1 MHAALF
7 DSPPLVFALA
17 MLAGVLAQALGR
29 HALVPGIVVLL
40 GVGVLLGPD
49 TANLIRPDALGGAL
63 DAIVG
68 FAVAVILFE
77 GGMRLDLGHLRKQAK
92 IIRRLVLWGSVLTTV
107 GGTLA
112 CKLILG
118 WDWRISILFGTL
130 VIVTGPTVVGPLV
143 RRIRL
148 APSLGT
154 ILEAEGVFIDAV
166 GATIAIMALEVA
178 VEPSGETLGVA
189 ALGVITRLGVGAA
202 IGIAGGLALGAL
214 LRVPRLVPRGIE
226 NILALSTAVAVFEL
240 SHAVIHESG
249 IPAAVACGLVV
260 GNMRIQRM
268 SELVEFKEQLTVL
281 LIGTLFVLL
290 AADVRLADVGALGW
304 NGLWVVAVLSLIVRP
319 LTVLACTFRTGHTWR
334 ERLFLSW
341 VAPRGIVAA
350 AVASL
355 FAVQLAAH
363 GVPAGVA
370 LRALVFTVIAVTVT
384 VQGLTAGPLASVL
397 GLRRKANTGVVFL
410 GANPLARH
418 LARRLVAAGETVELI
433 DTNPDDCRL
442 AEEAGLKV
450 VYGNGLEPRTLSRA
464 RAELRARAV
473 GVTTNESV
481 NLLFARR
488 VLESFTGP
496 VALVA
501 VDPRGTGIN
510 PQMVADAGARVVFG
524 RAVDLQGWIGR
535 WRQRHVETARYRWS
549 PATDDATA
557 DPLAEAPDGAVLPLL
572 VERKGQLQLIDDT
585 TRLRAGDVVELAIAT
600 DRRDA
605 ADPYLARPGWQS
617 VAAAAAPPPGP
628 GKQAPSAA

>member
-49 TANLIRPDALGGAL
+49 AANMIRPGALGGAL

-92 IIRRLVLWGSVLTTV
+92 IIRRLVLWGSVLTTI

-148 APSLGT
+148 APSLAT
-154 ILEAEGVFIDAV
+154 VLEAEGVFIDAV

-189 ALGVITRLGVGAA
+189 ALGVVTRLGVGAA
-202 IGIAGGLALGAL
+202 IGVAGGLALGAL

-260 GNMRIQRM
+260 GNMRIRRM

-290 AADVRLADVGALGW
+290 AADVRLADVHALGW
-304 NGLWVVAVLSLIVRP
+304 NGLWVVAALSLVVRP

-334 ERLFLSW
+334 ERAFLSW

-355 FAVQLAAH
+355 FAVQLAAA
-363 GVPAGVA
+363 GVAGGVA

-384 VQGLTAGPLASVL
+384 VQGLTAGPLASLL
-397 GLRRKANTGVVFL
+397 GLRRKANVGTILL

-418 LARRLVAAGETVELI
+418 LATRLTAAGEQVELI

-450 VYGNGLEPRTLSRA
+450 IHGNGLEPRTLTRA
-464 RAELRARAV
+464 RADLRARAI
-473 GVTTNESV
+473 GLTTNESV

-488 VLESFTGP
+488 VIESFPGP
-496 VALVA
+496 AALAA
-501 VDPRGTGIN
+501 VDPRGTGVN
-510 PQMVADAGARVVFG
+510 PTMVGEAGARVAFG
-524 RAVDLQGWIGR
+524 HAVDLLGWVGR
-535 WRQRHVETARYRWS
+535 WRQSHVETRRYRWTPIS
-549 PATDDATA
+549 ENAA
-557 DPLAEAPDGAVLPLL
+557 DPLAEVPDAILPLL
-572 VERKGQLQLIDDT
+572 VERKGQLAPVDDA
-585 TRLRAGDVVELAIAT
+585 TRLRPGDVVELAIAT
-600 DRRDA
+600 DRREH
-605 ADPYLARPGWQS
+605 ADPWLARPEWQAID
-617 VAAAAAPPPGP
+617 VAAARQAGP
-628 GKQAPSAA
+628 DKQTPSAA